1 MNYILLDFEWDC
13 FYCPAAKGFVNE
25 ILQFGAVKLNE
36 NFKFISTFSADVRSS
51 LSKKLSG
58 RFKKLTGITNEQMLA
73 GVPLRQALQDYRSWA
88 GEDCLTLTW
97 SDTDLHVL
105 HKNCELFLKTTAPA
119 CLGRYADLQ
128 KIFHAFLAA
137 GGNPQTNQVSL
148 ENAARM
154 LNIPFREEDLHCAL
168 DDSKLSAKIL
178 GQCAQSVALQPFI
191 RNTNQPEFYK
201 RLMYKPHYVADLN
214 SPAVDKALLKP
225 CCEKCGQPLQRLN
238 KFKFI
243 NGFFR
248 ADFYCKAC
256 KTKYNFGVSFKQYY
270 DRIITKQRFFVRKKR
285 KKSAAGTANGTF
297 NNAPAA
303 ALSASPKNN
312 NSL

>member
-1 MNYILLDFEWDC
+1 
-13 FYCPAAKGFVNE
+13 
-25 ILQFGAVKLNE
+25 
-36 NFKFISTFSADVRSS
+36 
-51 LSKKLSG
+51 
-58 RFKKLTGITNEQMLA
+58 
-73 GVPLRQALQDYRSWA
+73 
-88 GEDCLTLTW
+88 
-97 SDTDLHVL
+97 
-105 HKNCELFLKTTAPA
+105 
-119 CLGRYADLQ
+119 
-128 KIFHAFLAA
+128 
-137 GGNPQTNQVSL
+137 
-148 ENAARM
+148 
-154 LNIPFREEDLHCAL
+154 
-168 DDSKLSAKIL
+168 
-178 GQCAQSVALQPFI
+178 
-191 RNTNQPEFYK
+191 
-201 RLMYKPHYVADLN
+201 MY
-214 SPAVDKALLKP
+214 SM
-225 CCEKCGQPLQRLN
+225 N